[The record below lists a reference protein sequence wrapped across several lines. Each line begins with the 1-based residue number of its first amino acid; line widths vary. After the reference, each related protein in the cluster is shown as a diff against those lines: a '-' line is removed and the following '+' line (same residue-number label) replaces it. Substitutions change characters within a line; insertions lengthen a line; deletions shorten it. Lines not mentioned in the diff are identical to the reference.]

1 MSDIVVSGTII
12 LALPIQSGVSQRGN
26 QWSRASYVIEH
37 ESGQYPKRLVFDV
50 KDAKIQELA
59 LAPGQQVTIH
69 LNADAH
75 EWPENS
81 GKWFNNLSA
90 WKVDRVGMQQ
100 AAPQYQPQ
108 PMQGGYQP
116 QPQQQYQQ
124 APQYQPQPAP
134 APFPPQQPM
143 PQQPVSQPVAQPAP
157 APFPPQ
163 QPAPAP
169 APQPA
174 PQGQQA
180 PLPFPPAQ

>member
-116 QPQQQYQQ
+116 QPQ
-124 APQYQPQPAP
+124 PAP

-143 PQQPVSQPVAQPAP
+143 PQQPVPQPVAQPAP

>member
-1 MSDIVVSGTII
+1 MDVIISGQIV
-12 LALPIQSGVSQRGN
+12 LALPIQSGVSQRGT

-37 ESGQYPKRLVFDV
+37 ESGQYPKRMVFDV
-50 KDAKIQELA
+50 SGNKIQELNLQA
-59 LAPGQQVTIH
+59 GEQVTLH
-69 LNADAH
+69 LNINCR
-75 EWPENS
+75 EYPENS
-81 GKWFNNLSA
+81 GKYFNSIEA
-90 WKVDRVGMQQ
+90 WKVERMYQQ
-100 AAPQYQPQ
+100 QPQYQPQ

-116 QPQQQYQQ
+116 MPQPQYQQ

-143 PQQPVSQPVAQPAP
+143 PQQSVQQPAPQPAP

>member
-1 MSDIVVSGTII
+1 MDIIVSGTLV

-50 KDAKIQELA
+50 KDAKIQEFA
-59 LAPGQQVTIH
+59 LQAGQQVTVH

-81 GKWFNNLSA
+81 GKWFNNLTA
-90 WKVDRVGMQQ
+90 WKVERPGMQQ
-100 AAPQYQPQ
+100 AAQIGYQQ
-108 PMQGGYQP
+108 PMQGYQP
-116 QPQQQYQQ
+116 QYQQ
-124 APQYQPQPAP
+124 NPQYAPQPA
-134 APFPPQQPM
+134 APFPPQQPQYQ
-143 PQQPVSQPVAQPAP
+143 QQPAPQPAP

-163 QPAPAP
+163 QPAPTAA